1 MSSIRD
7 IKLRIKSTQN
17 IEHITKAMK
26 MVAAARLKKAQDR
39 LDSARPYARKMAE
52 VTLDVAAL
60 TPWTFNSLLRPHR
73 QANRILI
80 LVFTGDRGLA
90 GGFHNNI
97 ADEAI
102 EFGEK
107 LKGNPRYHVSYF
119 VMGRKGYY
127 RFRQR
132 KVNVDKRFDRLV
144 SGVSFGEAQKLAR
157 EITDRY
163 IQEKYDKIYLFY
175 AKYYSAMSQKP
186 KAFQLL
192 PVDPSQARQ
201 KIETSG
207 LFIFEP
213 SRIQLLDSIL
223 ARYVE
228 SEIYRSFLETEAGE
242 LGARMTA
249 MSAASD
255 SASDIIEKYQLQYNR
270 LRQGQI
276 TKEIT
281 EIVAGAEA
289 LKKNTD

>member
-201 KIETSG
+201 KIESGG

-223 ARYVE
+223 ERYVE

-276 TKEIT
+276 TKEIS

>member
-39 LDSARPYARKMAE
+39 LESARPYARKMAE

-60 TPWTFNSLLRPHR
+60 TPWTFNSLLRPHHR
-73 QANRILI
+73 KNRVLI
-80 LVFTGDRGLA
+80 LVFTGERGLA

-107 LKGNPRYHVSYF
+107 LKRDYRVSYY
-119 VMGRKGYY
+119 VMGRKGFY
-127 RFRQR
+127 RFNQK
-132 KVNVDKRFDRLV
+132 KVEIYKRFDRLV
-144 SGVSFGEAQKLAR
+144 SGVSFGEAQKLAK
-157 EITDRY
+157 EISDY
-163 IQEKYDKIYLFY
+163 YVEEKYDKIYLYY

-192 PVDPSQARQ
+192 PIDPSLARQ
-201 KIETSG
+201 KTESNG

-223 ARYVE
+223 VRYVE

-249 MSAASD
+249 MSAATD
-255 SASDIIEKYQLQYNR
+255 SASDIIDKYQLQYNR

>member
-7 IKLRIKSTQN
+7 IKLRITSTQN

-39 LDSARPYARKMAE
+39 LESARPYARKMAE

-73 QANRILI
+73 RKNRILI

-90 GGFHNNI
+90 GGFHNTI

-102 EFGEK
+102 EFGAK
-107 LKGNPRYHVSYF
+107 LKSDTHCHVSYY
-119 VMGRKGYY
+119 VIGRKGFY
-127 RFRQR
+127 RFNQK
-132 KVNVDKRFDRLV
+132 KVEIYKRFDRLV
-144 SGVSFGEAQKLAR
+144 SGVSFGEAQKLAKG
-157 EITDRY
+157 ISDYY
-163 IQEKYDKIYLFY
+163 IEEKYDKIYLYY

-192 PVDPSQARQ
+192 PIDPSLARQ
-201 KIETSG
+201 KTESTG

-223 ARYVE
+223 VRYVE

-249 MSAASD
+249 MSAATD

-289 LKKNTD
+289 LKNTD

>member
-157 EITDRY
+157 EITDCY

-201 KIETSG
+201 KIESGG

-223 ARYVE
+223 ERYVE

-276 TKEIT
+276 TKEIS

>member
-7 IKLRIKSTQN
+7 IKLRIKSTKN

-39 LDSARPYARKMAE
+39 LESARPYARKMAE

-73 QANRILI
+73 QKNRVLI

-102 EFGEK
+102 EFGEN
-107 LKGNPRYHVSYF
+107 LKKNPHCQVSYY

-127 RFRQR
+127 RFRQK
-132 KVNVDKRFDRLV
+132 KVSVDKRFDRLV
-144 SGVSFGEAQKLAR
+144 SGVSFGVAQSLAR
-157 EITDRY
+157 EISDGY
-163 IQEKYDKIYLFY
+163 ILEKYDMIYLYY
-175 AKYYSAMSQKP
+175 AKYYSAMSQRP
-186 KAFQLL
+186 KTFQLL
-192 PVDPSQARQ
+192 PIDPSQARQ
-201 KIETSG
+201 KTESKG

-213 SRIQLLDSIL
+213 SRIELLDSIL
-223 ARYVE
+223 VRYVE
-228 SEIYRSFLETEAGE
+228 SEVYRSCLETQAGE
-242 LGARMTA
+242 FGARMTA
-249 MSAASD
+249 MSAATD
-255 SASDIIEKYQLQYNR
+255 SASDIIERYQLQYNR

>member
-39 LDSARPYARKMAE
+39 LESARPYARKMAE

-73 QANRILI
+73 RKNRILI

-107 LKGNPRYHVSYF
+107 LKNTSNKRVAYYV
-119 VMGRKGYY
+119 VGRKGFY
-127 RFRQR
+127 RFNQ
-132 KVNVDKRFDRLV
+132 KNIKIDKRFEQVV
-144 SGVSFGEAQKLAR
+144 SGVSFGEAQKLAK
-157 EITDRY
+157 EISDY
-163 IQEKYDKIYLFY
+163 YVQEKYDKIYLFY

-192 PVDPSQARQ
+192 PIDPSLARQ
-201 KIETSG
+201 KTESNG

-223 ARYVE
+223 VRYVE

-249 MSAASD
+249 MSAATD

-281 EIVAGAEA
+281 EIVGGAEA
-289 LKKNTD
+289 LKNTD

>member
-39 LDSARPYARKMAE
+39 LESARPYARKMAE

-60 TPWTFNSLLRPHR
+60 TTWTFNSLLRPHR
-73 QANRILI
+73 KRNRILI

-107 LKGNPRYHVSYF
+107 LKSAAHGQISYY
-119 VMGRKGYY
+119 VMGRKGSY
-127 RFRQR
+127 RFGQK
-132 KVNVDKRFDRLV
+132 KVEIYKRFDHLV
-144 SGVSFGEAQKLAR
+144 SGVSFGEAQKLAKEISDYYIR
-157 EITDRY
+157 ER
-163 IQEKYDKIYLFY
+163 YDKIYLFY
-175 AKYYSAMSQKP
+175 AKYYSTMIQKP

-201 KIETSG
+201 KTETSG

-223 ARYVE
+223 VRYVE

-249 MSAASD
+249 MSAATD

>member
-39 LDSARPYARKMAE
+39 LESARPYARKMAE

-73 QANRILI
+73 RKNKVLI

-97 ADEAI
+97 VDEAI

-107 LKGNPRYHVSYF
+107 LKSNPYCHVSYY
-119 VMGRKGYY
+119 VMGRKGFY
-127 RFRQR
+127 RFHQ
-132 KVNVDKRFDRLV
+132 KNVAIYKRFDRLV

-157 EITDRY
+157 EITDYY
-163 IQEKYDKIYLFY
+163 IEEIYDKIYLYY
-175 AKYYSAMSQKP
+175 AKNYSAMSHKP

-192 PVDPSQARQ
+192 PIDPSQAR
-201 KIETSG
+201 KTTESGG

-223 ARYVE
+223 VRYVE
-228 SEIYRSFLETEAGE
+228 SEVYRSFLETEAGE
-242 LGARMTA
+242 LGARMAA
-249 MSAASD
+249 MSAATD

>member
-119 VMGRKGYY
+119 VVGRKGYY
-127 RFRQR
+127 RFCQR
-132 KVNVDKRFDRLV
+132 KVDVDKRFDRLV

-157 EITDRY
+157 KITDCY

-201 KIETSG
+201 KIESGG

-276 TKEIT
+276 TKEIS

>member
-39 LDSARPYARKMAE
+39 LESARPYARKMAE

-60 TPWTFNSLLRPHR
+60 TPWTFNSLLRPHHR
-73 QANRILI
+73 KNRVLI
-80 LVFTGDRGLA
+80 LVFTGERGLA

-97 ADEAI
+97 VDEAI

-107 LKGNPRYHVSYF
+107 LKRDYRVSYY
-119 VMGRKGYY
+119 VMGRKGFY
-127 RFRQR
+127 RFNQK
-132 KVNVDKRFDRLV
+132 KVEIYKRFDRLV
-144 SGVSFGEAQKLAR
+144 SGVSFGEAQKLAK
-157 EITDRY
+157 EISDY
-163 IQEKYDKIYLFY
+163 YVEEKYDKIYLYY

-192 PVDPSQARQ
+192 PIDPSLARQ
-201 KIETSG
+201 KTESNG

-223 ARYVE
+223 VRYVE

-249 MSAASD
+249 MSAATD
-255 SASDIIEKYQLQYNR
+255 SASDIIDKYQLQYNR